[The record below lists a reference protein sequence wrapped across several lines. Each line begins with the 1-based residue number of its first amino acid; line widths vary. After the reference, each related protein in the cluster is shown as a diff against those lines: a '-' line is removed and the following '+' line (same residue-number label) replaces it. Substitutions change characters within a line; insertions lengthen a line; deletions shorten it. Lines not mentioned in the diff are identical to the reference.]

1 MRKALA
7 VLVALCVCGAWAE
20 ERTVSTAADL
30 VAALEALNAASAP
43 AEPNVIYLEPG
54 GYDVSAYSM
63 EDWGSSGKKATSSK
77 HIALANVTVSGKTDN
92 PRATV
97 IYGNGTD
104 GIAYCY
110 EATGHQAG
118 FRHLTIS
125 NGCDTVGG
133 DDRRDGKVDIGS
145 YQCWLDA
152 IGLKFRI
159 W

>member
-1 MRKALA
+1 MRKIIVA
-7 VLVALCVCGAWAE
+7 VAVACALCAYAE
-20 ERTVSTAADL
+20 ERTVSTAQGL
-30 VAALEALNAASAP
+30 YEALQALNSKTAP